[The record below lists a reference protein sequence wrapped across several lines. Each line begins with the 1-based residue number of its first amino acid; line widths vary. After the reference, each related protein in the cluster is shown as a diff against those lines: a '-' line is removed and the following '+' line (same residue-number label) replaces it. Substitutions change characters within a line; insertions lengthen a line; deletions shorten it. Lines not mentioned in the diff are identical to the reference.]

1 LAFSLKEPRL
11 KSTFVPP
18 EIFLVV
24 WGDIAKVNEG
34 LGREKLARASERDW
48 EQRSP

>member
-18 EIFLVV
+18 EIFPVV

-48 EQRSP
+48 KQESP